1 MTATG
6 GSRVVRRLLLLGWD
20 AADWSF
26 ADPMLQRGELP
37 NLAALVRAGLR
48 SDLSTLDP
56 KLSPML
62 WTTVATGKTAD
73 KHGILNF
80 VEPDPAGGGLRLA
93 SSTSRRTRALWN
105 MLTLRGMRVNAVSWY
120 ASHPAEPIR
129 GLCVSNLFAQGHP
142 GADGAWPMAPGA
154 VHPADQSDAVAALRV
169 DPASL
174 GPAQLKP
181 FVPQVQACTGP
192 EEGRLLRA
200 LATHLAQARSVHAAS
215 LHAVRQGDWDCT
227 MVFHDMIDALGHH
240 FMALAPPR
248 LQHVDLK
255 LFTRFSGV
263 MAAVYREQDRMLGE
277 LLQACGPDTTVILM
291 SDHGFHNDE
300 RRPQMSGVAMT
311 DERAEVEAT
320 WHRPI
325 GVLAMAGP
333 GVRAG
338 ARPVTPGLL
347 EIAPTALAL
356 LGLPRG
362 QDMDGRVLAG
372 VIEGQAPDPIASWD
386 EESGDAGTHPADL
399 RQDPFEAHAAIQQL
413 VDLGYMQAMPQGTAE
428 RVAHVRRESQFNLA
442 VVFSTT
448 GRTEQAV
455 PILEALVESH
465 PGTMRYML
473 TLADALHRGGRHD
486 RCAALARQWLPVDEP
501 DQPIRL
507 TLAIALTFMGQM
519 REAAEHVDRLTPA
532 DPDGCA
538 GLGDL
543 CVMQE
548 RADAAEKWFRKAL
561 AMQGRHARSHV
572 GLAQVALLRDRLE
585 ACANHCMDATE
596 IDPLAAPAHYLL
608 GVALAWHGDLDNAVR
623 SLELAATLLPTSH
636 TVQRYLQL
644 VHRAR
649 GDDLAAAAHA
659 EWMRNRAHATSGT
672 LDPLACMPRPPQAWA
687 AARGLEPD

>member
-1 MTATG
+1 MPVAD
-6 GSRVVRRLLLLGWD
+6 GSRVARRLLIIGWD
-20 AADWSF
+20 AADWTF

-37 NLAALVRAGLR
+37 NLAGLVRRGLR

-80 VEPDPAGGGLRLA
+80 VEPDPSGDGLRLV

-105 MLTLRGMRVNAVSWY
+105 MLTLRGMRVNVVSWY
-120 ASHPAEPIR
+120 ASHPAEPIH
-129 GLCVSNLFAQGHP
+129 GLCVSNLFAQGSP
-142 GADGAWPMAPGA
+142 DVNGSWPMAPGA
-154 VHPADQSDAVAALRV
+154 VHPLDQADAVAALRV
-169 DPASL
+169 SPASL

-181 FVPQVQACTGP
+181 FVPQVQSCTGP
-192 EEGRLLRA
+192 EDVRLLKA

-215 LHAVRQGDWDCT
+215 LHAVRQDDWDCT
-227 MVFHDMIDALGHH
+227 MVFHDMIDAMGHH

-248 LQHVDLK
+248 LKHVELS
-255 LFTRFSGV
+255 LFTHFSGV
-263 MAAVYREQDRMLGE
+263 MSAVYREQDRMLGE
-277 LLQACGPDTTVILM
+277 LLQACGSDTTVMLL
-291 SDHGFHNDE
+291 SDHGFFNDE

-320 WHRPI
+320 WHRST

-333 GVRAG
+333 GVRRG
-338 ARPVTPGLL
+338 AQPVAPGLL
-347 EIAPTALAL
+347 DIAPTALAL
-356 LGLPRG
+356 LGLPCG

-372 VIEGQAPDPIASWD
+372 VIETPVPDPITSWD
-386 EESGDAGTHPADL
+386 TEPGEAGMHPADL

-413 VDLGYMQAMPQGTAE
+413 IDLGYMQALPSGVAE
-428 RVAHVRRESQFNLA
+428 RVAHVKRESQFNLA

-455 PILEALVESH
+455 PILESLVESH
-465 PGTMRYML
+465 PGNMRFKL
-473 TLADALHRGGRHD
+473 SLADALHRGGRHD
-486 RCAALARQWLPVDEP
+486 RCAELARQWLPADEP
-501 DQPIRL
+501 DQPVRL

-519 REAAEHVDRLTPA
+519 REAAEHVDRLNPT

-548 RADAAEKWFRKAL
+548 RADAAEKWFRRAL
-561 AMQGRHARSHV
+561 AARGRHTRSHV
-572 GLAQVALLRDRLE
+572 GLAQVALLRNRLE

-596 IDPLAAPAHYLL
+596 IDPLAASAHYLL

-623 SLELAATLLPTSH
+623 SLELAVALLPNSMA
-636 TVQRYLQL
+636 VRQYLRL

-649 GDDLAAAAHA
+649 GDDAAAAAHD
-659 EWMRNRAHATSGT
+659 RAPSALSWCGP
-672 LDPLACMPRPPQAWA
+672 DPLALMPRPPRAWA
-687 AARGLEPD
+687 AARGLAMD